1 MVFQLNR
8 KIEKS
13 TNKLSKLNSQWTPAE
28 QDVDQ
33 EMMTEEER
41 ECFRKIGL
49 KMHSCLVLGKDKLPS
64 VVHIT
69 GSNPTLSSLHSLSV
83 V

>member
-1 MVFQLNR
+1 MYNSWFYGFFQLSK

-13 TNKLSKLNSQWTPAE
+13 ANELSKLNSQWTPAK

-49 KMHSCLVLGKDKLPS
+49 KMHSCLLLGKEK
-64 VVHIT
+64 
-69 GSNPTLSSLHSLSV
+69 N
-83 V
+83 